1 MLERNEKGFTLIEI
15 IVSTAIGIVVL
26 GVVLSMILTAFDTF
40 GTFSTTGLK
49 KESLDNLVDYVR
61 NEVMNAT
68 EVVMSDSTPN
78 PTNSQD
84 WHWLA
89 VKDGQLY
96 YGDNGSNTSG
106 KLVVNSSYY
115 KQKSSY
121 DRYPQDSKM
130 TWSGTCSQ
138 TNKND
143 DYTYIV
149 NFSYKLSYQ
158 GTSYSKSDAINFS
171 NVKHEEDSDIKNKG
185 DIRLLSKKNTEKNL
199 DDNNLKLWYR
209 KATKSSSNTND
220 NDNDNNNDNIDSD
233 ASNPNLTHTVA
244 DKVYFMSSYHNR
256 GYFVNPSE
264 SIWHDSFLTRPYAVE
279 YHAGTTLYYKG
290 YWWMLVVDLPANQAP
305 YNEPG
310 QGGRYWQRLSEDFSP
325 TSVYFK
331 GDVVK
336 YNGSY
341 YQRQI
346 SEFLNNDVN
355 PPQPYNP
362 DDYPNATYK
371 NTSSTWKY
379 IGTTVDDTIQGFD
392 MNYPDAE
399 NGKISKIINY
409 KAPQSSP
416 LNDPARL
423 NLKSYSYQGQAVT
436 DTNAYQYA
444 TDFPTVNVY
453 DSNKTYNI
461 GDLVKVKIE
470 GSDGGRGDQYAYYQ
484 LYKKISEPMSSSYK
498 APGSSYKSGWEL
510 LENEYS
516 PSSSYEY
523 GKEMRVGYTDIDE
536 EIAGTSAD
544 YITMNK
550 LNGNIQY
557 NGETYNLGS
566 LNTICNDNLVTYFVL
581 KYDKY
586 TTSKEYKNG
595 QWQYTFD
602 SNIYGNTGDWWLDR
616 AMIYYNKKKAY
627 ISKRDEVMNEQNQCQ
642 DNGKA
647 RKELW
652 KELTYNDIVQEG

>member
-68 EVVMSDSTPN
+68 EVVISDSTPN
-78 PTNSQD
+78 PTDSQD

-138 TNKND
+138 TSKND

-220 NDNDNNNDNIDSD
+220 NDNNNDNIDPD

-264 SIWHDSFLTRPYAVE
+264 SIWHDSFLTMPYAVE
-279 YHAGTTLYYKG
+279 YHAGTILYYKG
-290 YWWMLVVDLPANQAP
+290 YWWMLVVDLPANRAP
-305 YNEPG
+305 YEKPDGGG
-310 QGGRYWQRLSEDFSP
+310 QYWQRLSEEYYNS
-325 TSVYFK
+325 SVYFK
-331 GDVVK
+331 GDVVI
-336 YNGSY
+336 YNNVYYECLQNNISYQTPGSWCWKSLGTKDE
-341 YQRQI
+341 I
-346 SEFLNNDVN
+346 NTTTPGFDVN
-355 PPQPYNP
+355 FSGVE
-362 DDYPNATYK
+362 D
-371 NTSSTWKY
+371 
-379 IGTTVDDTIQGFD
+379 
-392 MNYPDAE
+392 
-399 NGKISKIINY
+399 GKISKIINY

-523 GKEMRVGYTDIDE
+523 GKEMRVGYTDIDD
-536 EIAGTSAD
+536 EIDGTSAD

-550 LNGNIQY
+550 LNENIQY
-557 NGETYNLGS
+557 KGKTYNLGS

-586 TTSKEYKNG
+586 TTSREYKNG
-595 QWQYTFD
+595 QWQYTFN
-602 SNIYGNTGDWWLDR
+602 SEINGRTGDWWLDR
-616 AMIYYNKKKAY
+616 ALIYYNKDKAN
-627 ISKRDEVMNEQNQCQ
+627 ISKSNEVTNEKNQCP
-642 DNGKA
+642 DNEKV

-652 KELTYNDIVQEG
+652 KELTYNDIVKEG